1 MSIKKLEHTTNKSD
15 RNINKQF
22 DLKNFNQKFEENDL
36 NIKNKQIKSILPHTK
51 PIEIILSDMYSLF
64 IKILKLIFNLI
75 NPIPY
80 IFSTNDNI
88 FTFSL
93 LLIFSSIV
101 IYMFS
106 L

>member
-22 DLKNFNQKFEENDL
+22 DLINFNKKFEENDL
-36 NIKNKQIKSILPHTK
+36 NIKNKRMEMILPHTK
-51 PIEIILSDMYSLF
+51 PIETILLDMYLLF
-64 IKILKLIFNLI
+64 NKILKLIFNLI

-93 LLIFSSIV
+93 LLIVSSIF